1 MKKLIILLS
10 FLVFS
15 NIYAGDTL
23 SFEASLNAGVS
34 SGSGPGIALNI
45 VDRVRIK
52 LDGTYLH
59 NGDSLYLFVGG
70 SLAYYFSDIDNKSSN
85 FYFSIGY
92 MNLLKEYK
100 FKIRFLTI
108 AGGWKK
114 FITENLFYELELGI
128 GAFQDSD
135 TLFFSVMPGVA
146 LGYRF

>member
-15 NIYAGDTL
+15 NIYAGDAL

-34 SGSGPGIALNI
+34 SGSGPGVALNI

-59 NGDSLYLFVGG
+59 NGDRWYLFVGG
-70 SLAYYFSDIDNKSSN
+70 SLAYYFSDLDNKSSN

-92 MNLLKEYK
+92 MNLLRDYK
-100 FKIRFLTI
+100 LKTRFLTI
-108 AGGWKK
+108 VGGWKK
-114 FITENLFYELELGI
+114 FITDNLFYELELGI
-128 GAFQDSD
+128 GVFSEVD
-135 TLFFSVMPGVA
+135 TSFISPMPGVA